1 MIKKPGKKDMILEA
15 GLDAFFERGFD
26 NTTIDEI
33 VKRAGCGKGTFY
45 RYFEHKDALLEEL
58 ENNFSQN
65 LTAELKK
72 NCTDDLPVKAY
83 LLAGLKT
90 FMKMFKQH
98 QRLGLVKF
106 EKENRL
112 AKEDRQKS
120 ACKAIPNLFYMR
132 SYLEKAAVEKKIRCV
147 GTEMI
152 ITLLL
157 GTGHFLLFRDFKLGI
172 PYTESELETAVD
184 IILKGVLPQ

>member
-1 MIKKPGKKDMILEA
+1 MNKKPNKKDQLLEA
-15 GLDAFFERGFD
+15 GLDAFFECGFD

-33 VKRAGCGKGTFY
+33 VKRASCGKGTFY
-45 RYFEHKDALLEEL
+45 RYFENKDALLEEL

-72 NCTDDLPVKAY
+72 NCTDDLLIRDY
-83 LLAGLKT
+83 LIAGLKT

-98 QRLGLVKF
+98 QRLGLVRF
-106 EKENRL
+106 ERENRL
-112 AKEDRQKS
+112 KNEDRAKS
-120 ACKAIPNLFYMR
+120 ACKAIPNLFYMKN
-132 SYLEKAAVEKKIRCV
+132 YLEKAAEEKIIRNV
-147 GTEMI
+147 GAEMI
-152 ITLLL
+152 IILLL

-172 PYTESELETAVD
+172 PYSENELESAVD